1 MSLGRSDSQ
10 FDFVDGK
17 LLPFGRGKR
26 KWRKITSGSTAFYV
40 CAYQGKEPNH
50 PASTRSSR
58 QNAKPTFQP
67 RGGETELTEWS
78 STFVFEL
85 TKEKLLNLGKE
96 PRADLRDCRWASM
109 NVRLKSPAKGRSPKC
124 WPQPYL
130 IKGQAL

>member
-1 MSLGRSDSQ
+1 MIHSLILSMENCCLFEGEKKKKKQSKS
-10 FDFVDGK
+10 
-17 LLPFGRGKR
+17 LLEVQL
-26 KWRKITSGSTAFYV
+26 STRV
-40 CAYQGKEPNH
+40 LNKKKEPNH

-85 TKEKLLNLGKE
+85 TKEKLMNLGKE